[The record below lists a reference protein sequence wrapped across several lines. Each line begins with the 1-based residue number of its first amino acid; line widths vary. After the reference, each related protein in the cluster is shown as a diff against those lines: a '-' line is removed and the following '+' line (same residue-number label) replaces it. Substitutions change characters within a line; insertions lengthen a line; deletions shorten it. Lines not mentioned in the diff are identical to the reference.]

1 LAVAVVVLVK
11 WFPQAE
17 GRAVVVDFQLVV
29 VDLLVQQAKEITAAV
44 MRTPQILT
52 AAAAV
57 AVRVQWAAMQV
68 LAFQA
73 LVAQALPLQ
82 LLVHQ

>member
-1 LAVAVVVLVK
+1 MWFLQAGVLE
-11 WFPQAE
+11 A
-17 GRAVVVDFQLVV
+17 AVDFQLVAV
-29 VDLLVQQAKEITAAV
+29 ALLVHQAKEITAAV

-52 AAAAV
+52 VVGAAAV
-57 AVRVQWAAMQV
+57 LVQWAAMQA